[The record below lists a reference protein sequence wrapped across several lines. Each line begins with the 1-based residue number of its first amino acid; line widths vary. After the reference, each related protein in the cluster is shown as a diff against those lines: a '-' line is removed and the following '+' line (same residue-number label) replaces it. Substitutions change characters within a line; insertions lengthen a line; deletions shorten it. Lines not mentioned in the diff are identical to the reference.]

1 MKMVSSLG
9 HSHCAAIIIITIFF
23 TLLLPCFSGAARIQS
38 KNHPQTTTD
47 KDDEFIKTSCGVTLY
62 PKLCYDSLSPYANS
76 VSTAAQLA
84 DAALEVSLRAA
95 RSASE
100 TVAKLSKERGGLG
113 AREARAVVDCVENM
127 EDSVDEL
134 ERCAGEMKDLGWGG
148 RQRMEEKMGN
158 VMTWVSA
165 ALTDEGT
172 CMDGFQEISGK
183 EKIKGRIRKSIL
195 HLAHLTSNALALIK
209 NLSSS

>member
-1 MKMVSSLG
+1 MVSLR
-9 HSHCAAIIIITIFF
+9 HSHSAPIITILF
-23 TLLLPCFSGAARIQS
+23 TLLPFFSTARIHQS
-38 KNHPQTTTD
+38 NYPHTDIKNE
-47 KDDEFIKTSCGVTLY
+47 EFIKTSCGVTLY

-84 DAALEVSLRAA
+84 DAALDVSLRAA

-100 TVAKLSKERGGLG
+100 TVAKLSKERGGLA

-134 ERCAGEMKDLGWGG
+134 ERCAGEMKDLGG
-148 RQRMEEKMGN
+148 QRMEEKMGN

-172 CMDGFQEISGK
+172 CMDGFQESGK
-183 EKIKGRIRKSIL
+183 IVKGRIRKCIV
-195 HLAHLTSNALALIK
+195 HVAQLTSNALALIK
-209 NLSSS
+209 NLSSSFP

>member
-1 MKMVSSLG
+1 MASLR
-9 HSHCAAIIIITIFF
+9 HSHSAPIITILF
-23 TLLLPCFSGAARIQS
+23 TLLPFFSAARIHQS
-38 KNHPQTTTD
+38 NYPHTDIKNY
-47 KDDEFIKTSCGVTLY
+47 EFIKTSCGVTLY

-84 DAALEVSLRAA
+84 DAALDVSLKAA

-100 TVAKLSKERGGLG
+100 TVAKLSRERGALG

-134 ERCAGEMKDLGWGG
+134 ERCAGEMKDLGG
-148 RQRMEEKMGN
+148 QRMGN

-172 CMDGFQEISGK
+172 CMDGFEESGK
-183 EKIKGRIRKSIL
+183 IVKGRIRKCIV
-195 HLAHLTSNALALIK
+195 HVAQLTSNALALIK
-209 NLSSS
+209 NLSSSFP